1 MKPIVVVVCLFLFF
15 LYGCSQQNEKSSM
28 LDKKI
33 YEFSWC
39 SYKDGFKAQDLNN
52 ELISYLGFLK
62 NLKDQHGLYKE
73 TKYLDP
79 SFKQKKYDFSWLDIF
94 ENELEKNAF
103 YEFAENSEIYKNWL
117 SSKDEIIV
125 CDSQKQSFYE
135 TQVVNDYEFL
145 DGDQT
150 YIGFCRLKDGFDMN
164 YLISDM
170 RSNSIFVDRPYNQ
183 AVLTP
188 DFNFIDFNFL
198 IFLETNFVV
207 NELNLLRK
215 NGLENACEE
224 YENYS
229 TNSLLFDTYII
240 D

>member
-1 MKPIVVVVCLFLFF
+1 MKSIVVFCLFL
-15 LYGCSQQNEKSSM
+15 LILSGCSQHNENISM
-28 LDKKI
+28 QDKKI

-62 NLKDQHGLYKE
+62 NLKTQHGLHKE

-94 ENELEKNAF
+94 ENELEKKAF
-103 YEFAENSEIYKNWL
+103 YEFAKNSEIHKNWL
-117 SSKDEIIV
+117 SSKDEMIV
-125 CDSQKQSFYE
+125 CDSQKQTFHE
-135 TQVVNDYEFL
+135 TIIVNDYDFL

-150 YIGFCRLKDGFDMN
+150 YVGFCKLKDGFDLN
-164 YLISDM
+164 YLM
-170 RSNSIFVDRPYNQ
+170 PELRRNSIFVDRPYNQ
-183 AVLTP
+183 AVLIP
-188 DFNFIDFNFL
+188 DFNMMDFNFL
-198 IFLETNFVV
+198 IFLETNFVM
-207 NELNLLRK
+207 NDLNLVRK

-229 TNSLLFDTYII
+229 ANSLLFNTYII

>member
-1 MKPIVVVVCLFLFF
+1 MKSIVVFCLFL
-15 LYGCSQQNEKSSM
+15 LILSGCFQHNENISM
-28 LDKKI
+28 QDKKI

-94 ENELEKNAF
+94 ENELEKKAF
-103 YEFAENSEIYKNWL
+103 YEFAENSEIHKNWL
-117 SSKDEIIV
+117 SSKDEIIT
-125 CDSQKQSFYE
+125 CDTQKQTFYE
-135 TQVVNDYEFL
+135 TKITNNYVFL

-150 YIGFCRLKDGFDMN
+150 YVGFCQLKDGFDLN
-164 YLISDM
+164 YLMSEI
-170 RSNSIFVDRPYNQ
+170 RRNSIFVDKPYNQ
-183 AVLTP
+183 VVLTP
-188 DFNFIDFNFL
+188 DFNMIDFNFL
-198 IFLETNFVV
+198 IYLETNFVT
-207 NELNLLRK
+207 NDLNLIK
-215 NGLENACEE
+215 KTGLDNACEE

-229 TNSLLFDTYII
+229 ANSLLFNTYTI

>member
-1 MKPIVVVVCLFLFF
+1 MKPIVFVCLFLLSFF
-15 LYGCSQQNEKSSM
+15 SCSQQNENISM
-28 LDKKI
+28 QDKKI

-52 ELISYLGFLK
+52 ELVAYLGFLK

-79 SFKQKKYDFSWLDIF
+79 SFKQEKYDFSWLDIF
-94 ENELEKNAF
+94 ENELEKQAF
-103 YEFAENSEIYKNWL
+103 YEFAENSETYKNWL

-125 CDSQKQSFYE
+125 CDSQKQTFYE
-135 TQVVNDYEFL
+135 TKVVNDYDFL

-150 YIGFCRLKDGFDMN
+150 YVGFCKLKDGFDLS
-164 YLISDM
+164 YLLSEIE
-170 RSNSIFVDRPYNQ
+170 RNSIFVDRPYNQ
-183 AVLTP
+183 VVLSP
-188 DFNFIDFNFL
+188 NFNIIDFNFL
-198 IFLETNFVV
+198 VYLETNFVM
-207 NELNLLRK
+207 NNLNLIKK
-215 NGLENACEE
+215 NRLENACEE

-229 TNSLLFDTYII
+229 SNSLLFNTYII

>member
-1 MKPIVVVVCLFLFF
+1 M
-15 LYGCSQQNEKSSM
+15 Q
-28 LDKKI
+28 DKKI

-62 NLKDQHGLYKE
+62 NLKDQQGLYKE

-94 ENELEKNAF
+94 ENELEKKAF
-103 YEFAENSEIYKNWL
+103 YEFAENSEIHKNWL
-117 SSKDEIIV
+117 SSKDEIII
-125 CDSQKQSFYE
+125 CDTQKQTFYE
-135 TQVVNDYEFL
+135 TEITNNYDFL

-150 YIGFCRLKDGFDMN
+150 YVGFCQLKDGFDLD
-164 YLISDM
+164 YLISEI
-170 RSNSIFVDRPYNQ
+170 RKNSIFLDKPYNQ
-183 AVLTP
+183 VALIP
-188 DFNFIDFNFL
+188 DFNMIDFNFL
-198 IFLETNFVV
+198 IYLETNFVM
-207 NELNLLRK
+207 NDLNLIKK
-215 NGLENACEE
+215 NGLDNACEE

-229 TNSLLFDTYII
+229 ANSLLFNTYTI

>member
-1 MKPIVVVVCLFLFF
+1 MKSIVVFCLFL
-15 LYGCSQQNEKSSM
+15 LILSGCSQHNENISM
-28 LDKKI
+28 QDKKI

-52 ELISYLGFLK
+52 ELVAYLGFLK

-94 ENELEKNAF
+94 ENELEKQAF
-103 YEFAENSEIYKNWL
+103 YEFAENSETYKNWL

-125 CDSQKQSFYE
+125 CDSQKQTFYE
-135 TQVVNDYEFL
+135 TKVVNDYDFL

-150 YIGFCRLKDGFDMN
+150 YVGFCKLKDGFDLS
-164 YLISDM
+164 YLLSEIE
-170 RSNSIFVDRPYNQ
+170 RNSIFVDRPYNQ
-183 AVLTP
+183 VLLSP
-188 DFNFIDFNFL
+188 NFNIIDFNFL
-198 IFLETNFVV
+198 VYLETNFVM
-207 NELNLLRK
+207 NNLNLIKK
-215 NGLENACEE
+215 NRLENACEE

-229 TNSLLFDTYII
+229 SNSLLFNTYII

>member
-1 MKPIVVVVCLFLFF
+1 MKPIVVFCLFL
-15 LYGCSQQNEKSSM
+15 LILSGCSRQNENISM
-28 LDKKI
+28 QDKKI

-94 ENELEKNAF
+94 ENELEKKAF
-103 YEFAENSEIYKNWL
+103 YEFAENSEIHKNWL
-117 SSKDEIIV
+117 SSKDEIII
-125 CDSQKQSFYE
+125 CDTQKQTFYE
-135 TQVVNDYEFL
+135 TKITNNYDFL

-150 YIGFCRLKDGFDMN
+150 YVGFCQLKDGFDLD
-164 YLISDM
+164 YLISEI
-170 RSNSIFVDRPYNQ
+170 RKNSIFLDKPYNQ
-183 AVLTP
+183 VVLIP
-188 DFNFIDFNFL
+188 DFNMIDFNFL
-198 IFLETNFVV
+198 IYLETNFVM
-207 NELNLLRK
+207 NDLNLIKK
-215 NGLENACEE
+215 NGLDNACEE

-229 TNSLLFDTYII
+229 ANSLLFNTYTI

>member
-1 MKPIVVVVCLFLFF
+1 MKPVVVFCLVLSILF
-15 LYGCSQQNEKSSM
+15 GCSQQNANISM

-39 SYKDGFKAQDLNN
+39 TYKDGFKAQDLNN

-62 NLKDQHGLYKE
+62 NLKTQHGLHKE

-94 ENELEKNAF
+94 ENELEKKAF
-103 YEFAENSEIYKNWL
+103 YEFAENSEIHKNWL

-125 CDSQKQSFYE
+125 CDSQKQTFHE
-135 TQVVNDYEFL
+135 TIIVNDYDFL

-150 YIGFCRLKDGFDMN
+150 YVGFCKLKDGFDLN
-164 YLISDM
+164 YLM
-170 RSNSIFVDRPYNQ
+170 PELRKNSIFVDRPYNQ
-183 AVLTP
+183 AVLIP
-188 DFNFIDFNFL
+188 DFNMMDFNFL
-198 IFLETNFVV
+198 IFLETNFVM
-207 NELNLLRK
+207 NDLNLVRK

-229 TNSLLFDTYII
+229 ANSLLFNTYII

>member
-1 MKPIVVVVCLFLFF
+1 MKKIIVFCLALFIF
-15 LYGCSQQNEKSSM
+15 FGCSQQNENVSM
-28 LDKKI
+28 EDKKI

-39 SYKDGFKAQDLNN
+39 SYKDSFKPQDLNN

-62 NLKDQHGLYKE
+62 NLRDQHGLYKE

-94 ENELEKNAF
+94 ENQLEKKAF
-103 YEFAENSEIYKNWL
+103 YKFAENSEIYKNWL
-117 SSKDEIIV
+117 SVKDEIIV
-125 CDSQKQSFYE
+125 CDSQKQTFYE
-135 TQVVNDYEFL
+135 TKIMKDYEFS

-150 YIGFCRLKDGFDMN
+150 YIGFCKLKDGFDLSYFMSE
-164 YLISDM
+164 I
-170 RSNSIFVDRPYNQ
+170 RSNSVFIDRSYNQ
-183 AVLTP
+183 AVLLP
-188 DFNFIDFNFL
+188 DFNKIDFNLL
-198 IFLETNFVV
+198 IYLETNLV
-207 NELNLLRK
+207 LNDLDLIKK

-229 TNSLLFDTYII
+229 RNSLLFDTYII

>member
-1 MKPIVVVVCLFLFF
+1 MKPVVVFCLVLSTLF
-15 LYGCSQQNEKSSM
+15 GCSQQNANTSM

-39 SYKDGFKAQDLNN
+39 TYKDGFKAQDLNN

-62 NLKDQHGLYKE
+62 NLKTQHGLHKE

-94 ENELEKNAF
+94 ENELEKKAF
-103 YEFAENSEIYKNWL
+103 YEFAENSEIHKNWL
-117 SSKDEIIV
+117 SSKDEIII
-125 CDSQKQSFYE
+125 CDSQKQTFYE
-135 TQVVNDYEFL
+135 TIIVNDYDFL

-150 YIGFCRLKDGFDMN
+150 YVGFCKLKDGFDLN
-164 YLISDM
+164 YLMPEI
-170 RSNSIFVDRPYNQ
+170 RENSIFVDRPYNQ
-183 AVLTP
+183 AVLIP
-188 DFNFIDFNFL
+188 DFNVMDFNFL
-198 IFLETNFVV
+198 IFIETNFVV
-207 NELNLLRK
+207 NDLNLIRK

-229 TNSLLFDTYII
+229 TNSLLFNTYII

>member
-1 MKPIVVVVCLFLFF
+1 MKPIVVFCLFLLILF
-15 LYGCSQQNEKSSM
+15 GCSQQNENISM
-28 LDKKI
+28 QDKKI

-39 SYKDGFKAQDLNN
+39 SYKEGFKAQDLNN

-62 NLKDQHGLYKE
+62 NLKDKHGLYKE

-94 ENELEKNAF
+94 KNELEKKAF
-103 YEFAENSEIYKNWL
+103 YEFAENSEIHKNWL
-117 SSKDEIIV
+117 SSRDEIIV
-125 CDSQKQSFYE
+125 CDSQKQSFFE
-135 TQVVNDYEFL
+135 IKVVNDYEFL

-150 YIGFCRLKDGFDMN
+150 YVSFCKLKDGFDLN
-164 YLISDM
+164 YLMPEIG
-170 RSNSIFVDRPYNQ
+170 SNSIFVDRPYNQ

-188 DFNFIDFNFL
+188 DFNIIDFNFL
-198 IFLETNFVV
+198 IFLETNFAV

>member
-1 MKPIVVVVCLFLFF
+1 MKPIVFVCLFLLSFF
-15 LYGCSQQNEKSSM
+15 SCSQQNENISM
-28 LDKKI
+28 QDKKI

-39 SYKDGFKAQDLNN
+39 SYKDDFKAQDLNN
-52 ELISYLGFLK
+52 ELVAYLGFLK

-94 ENELEKNAF
+94 ENELEKQAF
-103 YEFAENSEIYKNWL
+103 YEFAENSETYKNWL

-125 CDSQKQSFYE
+125 CDSQKQTFYE
-135 TQVVNDYEFL
+135 TKVVNDYDFL

-150 YIGFCRLKDGFDMN
+150 YVGFCKLKDGFDLS
-164 YLISDM
+164 YLLSEIE
-170 RSNSIFVDRPYNQ
+170 RNSIFVDRPYNQ
-183 AVLTP
+183 VVLSP
-188 DFNFIDFNFL
+188 NFNIIDFNFL
-198 IFLETNFVV
+198 VYLETNFVT
-207 NELNLLRK
+207 NNLNLIKK
-215 NGLENACEE
+215 NRLENACEE

-229 TNSLLFDTYII
+229 SNSLLFNTYII

>member
-1 MKPIVVVVCLFLFF
+1 MKPIVVFCLFL
-15 LYGCSQQNEKSSM
+15 LILSGCSQQNENISKQ
-28 LDKKI
+28 DKKI

-94 ENELEKNAF
+94 ENELEKKAF
-103 YEFAENSEIYKNWL
+103 YEFAKNSEIHKNWL

-125 CDSQKQSFYE
+125 CDTQKQTFYE
-135 TQVVNDYEFL
+135 TEITNNYDFL

-150 YIGFCRLKDGFDMN
+150 YVAFCQLKDGFDLD
-164 YLISDM
+164 YLISEI
-170 RSNSIFVDRPYNQ
+170 RKNSIFLDKPYNQ
-183 AVLTP
+183 AVLIP
-188 DFNFIDFNFL
+188 DFNMIDFNFL
-198 IFLETNFVV
+198 IYLETNFVM
-207 NELNLLRK
+207 NDLNLIKK
-215 NGLENACEE
+215 NGLDNACEE

-229 TNSLLFDTYII
+229 VNSLLFNTYTI